1 MVGVR
6 PVYAARART
15 DAGFTLIELMVV
27 VMIIGILVAIAIPLF
42 VQSTYAAATRTC
54 YANQRELEGAIHVW
68 KAAHTDTDL
77 STLAGV
83 VNATHP
89 LKVENF
95 IGRPPTCPAG
105 DQPADRD
112 NPTVADG
119 AYTFDDEGNI
129 EPCTLGPSAAHGHY

>member
-6 PVYAARART
+6 PVYVARART
-15 DAGFTLIELMVV
+15 DEGFTLIELMVV
-27 VMIIGILVAIAIPLF
+27 VLIIGILVAIAIPMF
-42 VQSTYAAATRTC
+42 AQATWSAATRTC
-54 YANQRELEGAIHVW
+54 FANQRELEGAIHVW

-95 IGRPPTCPAG
+95 IGRPPTCPDG
-105 DQPADRD
+105 DEPADMD
-112 NPTVADG
+112 NPTVAEG
-119 AYTFDDEGNI
+119 AYTFDNAGNV
-129 EPCTLGPSAAHGHY
+129 EPCTLGPAAAHGHY